1 MKKASAKHRR
11 SEIAPTSRVRMVQE
25 AIQQRDL
32 EERELLEID
41 ELN

>member
-1 MKKASAKHRR
+1 MN
-11 SEIAPTSRVRMVQE
+11 RVRIFQE

-41 ELN
+41 ELDY